1 MAITA
6 SMVKSL
12 REKTGLPLM
21 DCKKALSESGGDED
35 KAVDLLRKKGAG
47 KIEKMAGR
55 ETSQGRIACYVDV
68 EKKRAGMVALRC
80 ETAPVAN
87 TDDFIELANQMARHA
102 AAAESPTA
110 ESLPNEILIDDPA
123 RKLRD
128 LTAEVFNRLRE
139 NIKIGNA
146 GRLTGNVAYYIHHDN
161 QKGAM
166 VEFSGECPKELSKG
180 VCMHVTAVNPDA
192 TRREQIDSAL
202 VEKER
207 QLAAESV
214 KGKPEN
220 IIGKIVE
227 GKMNKWFGEIVLLEQ
242 AYVLDDKKTV
252 AEALAQA
259 SPGLTV
265 NGFVRCEVG
274 GQ

>member
-21 DCKKALSESGGDED
+21 DCKNALSESDGDED
-35 KAVDLLRKKGAG
+35 KAVEVLRKKGAG

-55 ETSQGRIACYVDV
+55 ETSQGRVACYVDV
-68 EKKRAGMVALRC
+68 ENKRAGMVELRC

-87 TDDFIELANQMARHA
+87 TDDFIELAIQMARLA

-110 ESLPNEILIDDPA
+110 ESLPNETLIDDPS
-123 RKLRD
+123 RKLSD
-128 LTAEVFNRLRE
+128 LSAEVFNRLRE
-139 NIKIGNA
+139 NIRIGHV
-146 GRLTGNVAYYIHHDN
+146 GRLTGNIAYYIHHDN

-166 VEFSGECPKELSKG
+166 VAFSGECPQELSNG
-180 VCMHVTAVNPDA
+180 VCMHVTAINPSA

-202 VEKER
+202 IEKER
-207 QLAAESV
+207 QLALESV
-214 KGKPEN
+214 EGKPEK

-252 AEALAQA
+252 GEALAQV
-259 SPGLTV
+259 SPDLTV
-265 NGFVRCEVG
+265 DGFVRCQVG
-274 GQ
+274 GE